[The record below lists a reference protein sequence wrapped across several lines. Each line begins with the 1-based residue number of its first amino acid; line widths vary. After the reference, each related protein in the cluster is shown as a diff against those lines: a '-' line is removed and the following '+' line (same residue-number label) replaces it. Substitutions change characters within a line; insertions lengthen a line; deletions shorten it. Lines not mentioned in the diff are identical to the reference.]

1 MKNKK
6 FLTVI
11 LTAQWLWE
19 ASNGNKYRYVRVILT
34 GIAYHSVYR
43 RVNLWLCTILHNLH
57 CIMYKKI

>member
-11 LTAQWLWE
+11 LTA
-19 ASNGNKYRYVRVILT
+19 AMVVGGINGNKYRYVRVILT